1 VHATCSM
8 TQPRSTCATTWRTR
22 SEPRPFKERAALR
35 EYAKALEVDESALRR
50 IVKPEMAQQD
60 RKMRAL
66 IARGVPHNEALLNCS
81 KTFNDLMCE
90 HCMKAVLERDQ
101 RAIKLADKNPAAA
114 LYAYRQLG
122 MLDPPWATY
131 KRGKERHFVH
141 ELATSLDTSRPNREY
156 ALRSRIVRV
165 ETSEGYSATRLT
177 PQQLTL
183 PAVDHVISAA
193 DVARLRGGE
202 TLVLDPNPAL
212 LPPEGMA
219 AVMADLMR
227 MVQHGRGV
235 VESHNPCNSGS
246 YHGMLPVDPSAG
258 RSQGLDPH
266 TCTLLRKLAA
276 LPAIIDRHGWHRPL
290 SVPAMVQLGYY
301 PGGRGARYRPHLDR
315 WANEVSNRRE
325 LTFIVYVNC
334 GWDAERHGGH
344 LRLHTDPNDLNGRG
358 EGTIDVEPIAGRV
371 IVFES
376 GKQMHEV
383 CESTLG
389 ADRLALTLWVEY
401 EEEWKNP
408 EADMMPAIR

>member
-1 VHATCSM
+1 
-8 TQPRSTCATTWRTR
+8 
-22 SEPRPFKERAALR
+22 
-35 EYAKALEVDESALRR
+35 
-50 IVKPEMAQQD
+50 
-60 RKMRAL
+60 MRAL

-235 VESHNPCNSGS
+235 VESHNPCNSGVRAPPLARLTRPPWS
-246 YHGMLPVDPSAG
+246 
-258 RSQGLDPH
+258 RSVH
-266 TCTLLRKLAA
+266 AHA
-276 LPAIIDRHGWHRPL
+276 LH
-290 SVPAMVQLGYY
+290 S
-301 PGGRGARYRPHLDR
+301 
-315 WANEVSNRRE
+315 
-325 LTFIVYVNC
+325 
-334 GWDAERHGGH
+334 
-344 LRLHTDPNDLNGRG
+344 
-358 EGTIDVEPIAGRV
+358 
-371 IVFES
+371 
-376 GKQMHEV
+376 
-383 CESTLG
+383 
-389 ADRLALTLWVEY
+389 LALGCAHAARAARTVLWLPCVALGSASVVGAARDGS
-401 EEEWKNP
+401 P
-408 EADMMPAIR
+408 